1 MARLPSAEPIDIGH
15 YREQNKKKLKNINV
29 SFEHRMAICSRQH
42 RKGCPRG
49 RLGVKWAGPGLG
61 HGLRKCTDFIAYLLN
76 GSKKLIKRDFDT
88 PQR

>member
-1 MARLPSAEPIDIGH
+1 MARLPSAEPIDFGPLPGA
-15 YREQNKKKLKNINV
+15 RKKLKNINV
-29 SFEHRMAICSRQH
+29 SFEHKMAICSRQH

-49 RLGVKWAGPGLG
+49 RPGVKWAGSRLG